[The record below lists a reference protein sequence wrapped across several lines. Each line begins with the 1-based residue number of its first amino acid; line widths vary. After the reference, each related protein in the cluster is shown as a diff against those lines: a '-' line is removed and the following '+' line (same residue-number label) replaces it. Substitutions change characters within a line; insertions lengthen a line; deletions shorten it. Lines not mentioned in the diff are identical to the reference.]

1 MALHV
6 KNRSRFLQN
15 PIKLSPPQ
23 FLATLFLFL
32 IFIGTCLL
40 KLPVAHEQSLSWID
54 AFFIATSA
62 STVTGLATV
71 DPGTTFTI
79 FGEVVI
85 LFLIQIGGLGVM
97 SFASLVVIMMGRKI
111 SVKQRVLMQEALNQ
125 PSIGG
130 VIRLVRNLFV
140 FSISIQL
147 LAVFFL
153 SLRWVPEL
161 GAAKGIYYSVFHAI
175 SAYNNAGFALWS
187 DGLMGY
193 VGDPLVNIVI
203 SFLFITG
210 GIGFTV
216 LVDLWVSR
224 KWKNLSLHSKVMIYA
239 TFIINVL
246 AILLVFLF
254 EFNNPKTLGMLSGTE
269 KFWASYFQ
277 GVSPR
282 TAGFN
287 SIDMTAI
294 NPDTSLLMILLMF
307 VGAGSTSTGGGVKL
321 TTFVVILFTVA
332 AFLKGKEDTVIMK
345 RTIRNAVV
353 YRALAITTISILFIF
368 AALFVLTYVQKDVSF
383 MVILFEVVSAFG
395 TVGLTMGL
403 TFDLTMIGKIVI
415 CAVMIFGKL
424 GPLTLVFSLAKQ
436 TRDNIRYPDGEVFTG

>member
-40 KLPVAHEQSLSWID
+40 KLPVAHEQSLSWVD

-332 AFLKGKEDTVIMK
+332 AFLKGKEDTVVMK

-424 GPLTLVFSLAKQ
+424 GPLTLAFSLAKQ

>member
-1 MALHV
+1 MGLHV

-71 DPGTTFTI
+71 DPGSTFTI

-332 AFLKGKEDTVIMK
+332 AFLKGKEDTVVMK

-424 GPLTLVFSLAKQ
+424 GPLTLAFSLAKQ

>member
-1 MALHV
+1 M
-6 KNRSRFLQN
+6 QN

-40 KLPVAHEQSLSWID
+40 KLPVAHEQSLSWVD

-332 AFLKGKEDTVIMK
+332 AFLKGKEDTVVMK

-424 GPLTLVFSLAKQ
+424 GPLTLAFSLAKQ

>member
-1 MALHV
+1 LALHV
-6 KNRSRFLQN
+6 RNRKGYLLN

-23 FLATLFLFL
+23 FLAALFLFL
-32 IFIGTCLL
+32 IFTGTCLL
-40 KLPVAHEQSLSWID
+40 KLPVAHELPLSWTD
-54 AFFIATSA
+54 AFFVATSA
-62 STVTGLATV
+62 STVTGLVTV
-71 DPGTTFTI
+71 DPGSTFSV
-79 FGEVVI
+79 FGQIVI

-97 SFASLVVIMMGRKI
+97 SFASLVVIMMGKKI
-111 SVKQRVLMQEALNQ
+111 SIKQRVLMQEALNQ

-147 LAVFFL
+147 IAVFFL
-153 SLRWVPEL
+153 SLRWVPEM
-161 GAAKGIYYSVFHAI
+161 GWGKGIFYSVFHVI
-175 SAYNNAGFALWS
+175 SAYNNAGFALWA

-193 VGDPLVNIVI
+193 VGDPTVNIVI
-203 SFLFITG
+203 SLLFITG

-216 LVDLWVSR
+216 LVDLWISR
-224 KWKNLSLHSKVMIYA
+224 KWKNLSLHSRVMLIA
-239 TFIINVL
+239 TFVINIIAV
-246 AILLVFLF
+246 LLVFLF
-254 EFNNPKTLGMLSGTE
+254 EFNNPKTLGALSGAD

-307 VGAGSTSTGGGVKL
+307 VGAGSTSTGGGIKL
-321 TTFVVILFTVA
+321 TTFVVILFTVS
-332 AFLKGKEDTVIMK
+332 AFLKGKEDTVVLK
-345 RTIRNAVV
+345 RTIKNTVV

-368 AALFVLTYVQKDVSF
+368 AALFILTYVQKDASF

-395 TVGLTMGL
+395 TVGLSMGL
-403 TFDLTMIGKIVI
+403 TFELTLIGKIVI

-424 GPLTLVFSLAKQ
+424 GPLTLAFSLSKRTQ
-436 TRDNIRYPDGEVFTG
+436 ENIRYPDGEVFTG

>member
-1 MALHV
+1 LALHV

-71 DPGTTFTI
+71 DPGSTFTI

-97 SFASLVVIMMGRKI
+97 SFASLVFIMMGRKI

-193 VGDPLVNIVI
+193 VGDPVVNIVI

-332 AFLKGKEDTVIMK
+332 AFLKGKEDTVVMK

>member
-332 AFLKGKEDTVIMK
+332 AFLKGKEDTVVMK

-424 GPLTLVFSLAKQ
+424 GPLTLAFSLAKQ